1 MKKIGLVLLA
11 ILLGF
16 GSLTKIAAQ
25 DSDTAKKEEP
35 RRKDGP
41 LIGYRVEFVLSEFD
55 GERKIN
61 SRKYSMLLQDGL
73 RNKLRI
79 GGRVPLA
86 LSSTNNPQFQYVDMG
101 MNIDCTIQE
110 HEGRLQ
116 LESTIDSSGISR
128 PMAQEDAVASKT
140 VIRQF
145 RTEVNTILESG
156 KLTPMVTMDDP
167 TGKGQFQLEVTAT
180 KLK

>member
-1 MKKIGLVLLA
+1 
-11 ILLGF
+11 
-16 GSLTKIAAQ
+16 
-25 DSDTAKKEEP
+25 
-35 RRKDGP
+35 
-41 LIGYRVEFVLSEFD
+41 
-55 GERKIN
+55 
-61 SRKYSMLLQDGL
+61 
-73 RNKLRI
+73 
-79 GGRVPLA
+79 
-86 LSSTNNPQFQYVDMG
+86 MG

-110 HEGRLQ
+110 REGRLQ
-116 LESTIDSSGISR
+116 LESTINSSGISR